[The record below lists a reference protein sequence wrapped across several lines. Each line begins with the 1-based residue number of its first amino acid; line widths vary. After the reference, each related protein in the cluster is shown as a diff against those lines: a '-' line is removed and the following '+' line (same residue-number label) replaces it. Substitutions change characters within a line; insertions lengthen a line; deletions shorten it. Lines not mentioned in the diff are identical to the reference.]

1 MQVDAERGVDVR
13 GGFKDGCQFSITL
26 VSFGACKRPVGAG
39 TLSAQAST
47 RFVQQE
53 AAANRGKGDV
63 PCVQMCYHQVF
74 ADLAKAHLLSSLP
87 TKPDCGC
94 PLVPM
99 SQGVRLSPLE
109 SR

>member
-1 MQVDAERGVDVR
+1 MPVYYYAGVIWCMQEA
-13 GGFKDGCQFSITL
+13 
-26 VSFGACKRPVGAG
+26 VGAG

-47 RFVQQE
+47 RFVQHLTQE

-74 ADLAKAHLLSSLP
+74 ANLAKAHLLSSLP

-99 SQGVRLSPLE
+99 SQSVRLSPLE